1 MSVFRRAD
9 DHQWSQQHLSHYVE
23 GDLAPR
29 ARRRLD
35 RHAGGCVECGR
46 GLRAVRAMLRAL
58 AGAAAEDTR
67 APAGILDRARAA
79 GASANGASSSGGA
92 GSAPAPGA

>member
-35 RHAGGCVECGR
+35 RHARDCVDCGR

-58 AGAAAEDTR
+58 AGAAAEDVR
-67 APAGILDRARAA
+67 APAGILDRARAVRT
-79 GASANGASSSGGA
+79 GPGDGA
-92 GSAPAPGA
+92 GSPPAPGA